1 VNDVLRQGIGMTSKR
16 TRERLVSR
24 LRAQG
29 IADEAVLEV
38 ISETPRHLFIDEAL
52 SHRAYEDSSLPIGFN
67 QTISQPYIVA
77 RMTEILLAQ
86 GARDRVLEVGT
97 GSGYQTAILALL
109 CQQVFSVERIL
120 PLQQRAAERLALLEL
135 ENIELYHTDGGMGLP
150 QMGPFD
156 AIMVTAA
163 PETVPQELKNQLAI
177 GGVMVIPV
185 GGDEQRLLRIQRRSE
200 TTFDTKTVE
209 AVRFVPLLQGTI
221 GH

>member
-1 VNDVLRQGIGMTSKR
+1 MNEVLRQGIGMTSKR
-16 TRERLVSR
+16 TRERLVTR
-24 LRAQG
+24 LREQG
-29 IADEAVLEV
+29 IRDEAVLEV

-52 SHRAYEDSSLPIGFN
+52 AHRAYEDSSLPIGFN

-77 RMTEILLAQ
+77 KMTEILLDQ

-109 CQQVFSVERIL
+109 CQKVFSVERIL

-135 ENIELYHTDGGMGLP
+135 ENVELYHTDGGMGLP
-150 QMGPFD
+150 RLGPFD

-163 PETVPQELKNQLAI
+163 PETVPEELKRQLAV
-177 GGVMVIPV
+177 GGIMVIPV
-185 GGDEQRLLRIQRRSE
+185 GGTDQKLMRIQRRSE
-200 TTFDTKTVE
+200 TSYETKIVE

-221 GH
+221 GL

>member
-1 VNDVLRQGIGMTSKR
+1 MTSKR

-24 LRAQG
+24 LREQG

-163 PETVPQELKNQLAI
+163 PEIVPQELKNQLAI

>member
-1 VNDVLRQGIGMTSKR
+1 MNEVLRQGIGMTSKR
-16 TRERLVSR
+16 TRERLVTR
-24 LRAQG
+24 LREQG
-29 IADEAVLEV
+29 IRDEAVLEV

-52 SHRAYEDSSLPIGFN
+52 AHRAYEDSSLPIGFN

-77 RMTEILLAQ
+77 KMTEILLDQ

-109 CQQVFSVERIL
+109 CQKVFSVERIL

-135 ENIELYHTDGGMGLP
+135 ENVELYHTDGGMGLP
-150 QMGPFD
+150 RLGPFD

-163 PETVPQELKNQLAI
+163 PETVPEELKRQLAV
-177 GGVMVIPV
+177 GGIMVIPV
-185 GGDEQRLLRIQRRSE
+185 GGTDQKLIRIQRRSE
-200 TTFDTKTVE
+200 TSYETKIVE

-221 GH
+221 GL

>member
-1 VNDVLRQGIGMTSKR
+1 MNDVLRQGIGMTSKR

-135 ENIELYHTDGGMGLP
+135 ENIELYHTDGCMGLP

>member
-1 VNDVLRQGIGMTSKR
+1 MNDVLRQGIGMTSKR

>member
-1 VNDVLRQGIGMTSKR
+1 MNDVLRQGIGMTSKR
-16 TRERLVSR
+16 TRERMVTR
-24 LRAQG
+24 LREQG
-29 IADEAVLEV
+29 IVDEAVLEV
-38 ISETPRHLFIDEAL
+38 IAETPRHLFLDEAL

-77 RMTEILLAQ
+77 KMTEILLDQ

-109 CQQVFSVERIL
+109 CQKVFSVERIL
-120 PLQQRAAERLALLEL
+120 PLQQRAADRLALLEL
-135 ENIELYHTDGGMGLP
+135 NNVELYHTDGGMGLP

-163 PETVPQELKNQLAI
+163 PETVPEELKRQLAI

-200 TTFDTKTVE
+200 TSFDTKMVE